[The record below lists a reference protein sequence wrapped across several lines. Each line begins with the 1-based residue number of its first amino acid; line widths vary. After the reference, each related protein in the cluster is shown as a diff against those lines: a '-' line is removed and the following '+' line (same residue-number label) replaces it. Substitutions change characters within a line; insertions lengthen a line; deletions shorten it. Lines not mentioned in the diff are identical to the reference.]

1 MNIERANFGGG
12 CFWCTEAIFS
22 AVNGVKSVKPGY
34 MGGQTENPT
43 YEQVCGG
50 KTGYAEIIQIE
61 FEPSKISFNELLL
74 IFFKTHDATTLNRQ
88 GADVGTQYRSVVF
101 YQNENQKAATEEMIA
116 KLESEKVF
124 NNPIV
129 TEVAAEERFYI
140 AENYHQNYFINHRS
154 QGYCMAVIE
163 PKLAKFASL
172 FKDKI
177 KPELR

>member
-43 YEQVCGG
+43 YDQVCSG

-61 FEPSKISFNELLL
+61 FEPSKISFNDLLL

-101 YQNENQKAATEEMIA
+101 YQNENQKTATEEMIA